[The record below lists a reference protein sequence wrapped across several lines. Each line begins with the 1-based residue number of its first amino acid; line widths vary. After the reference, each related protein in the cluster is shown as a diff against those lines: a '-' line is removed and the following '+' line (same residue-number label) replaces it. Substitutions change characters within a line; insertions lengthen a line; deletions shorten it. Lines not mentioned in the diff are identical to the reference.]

1 MNLMILACAVLAAA
15 IGIGVAIRNRR
26 RTACLVRP
34 APVPS
39 ETRGMAWVIG
49 AFLICPCHLPIT
61 LGLAGAL
68 LAGTAAGA
76 ALRGHLVAAGT
87 IVSLAWLAATWHGF
101 RLLRSSSTRQPIS
114 IKDVHP

>member
-1 MNLMILACAVLAAA
+1 MNLMILACAALAAA

-26 RTACLVRP
+26 RAACLVGCT
-34 APVPS
+34 PVPS

-76 ALRGHLVAAGT
+76 LLQGHLVAAGT
-87 IVSLAWLAATWHGF
+87 IVSLAWLTATWHGF
-101 RLLRSSSTRQPIS
+101 RLLRSSSTHQPIS

>member
-1 MNLMILACAVLAAA
+1 MNLMILGCAALAAA

-26 RTACLVRP
+26 RTACLVTRT
-34 APVPS
+34 AVPS

-76 ALRGHLVAAGT
+76 VLRGHLIAAGT
-87 IVSLAWLAATWHGF
+87 IVSLAWVAATWHGL
-101 RLLRSSSTRQPIS
+101 RLLRLSSTRQPIS

>member
-1 MNLMILACAVLAAA
+1 
-15 IGIGVAIRNRR
+15 
-26 RTACLVRP
+26 
-34 APVPS
+34 
-39 ETRGMAWVIG
+39 MAWVIG

-76 ALRGHLVAAGT
+76 VLRGHLIAAGT
-87 IVSLAWLAATWHGF
+87 IVSLAWVAATWHGL
-101 RLLRSSSTRQPIS
+101 RLLRLSSTRQPIS